1 MIGEQIYSVEVAIVR
16 CPGDGPDGGPL
27 GVPVEK
33 PVMVRYCD
41 ICRRWGAVG
50 STHMCWR
57 NWRQRLS
64 DLLIEM
70 TRDVRR

>member
-1 MIGEQIYSVEVAIVR
+1 MIREQMYSVEVAIVR
-16 CPGDGPDGGPL
+16 WPGDGEGGGSL

-33 PVMVRYCD
+33 STTVRYCD

-57 NWRQRLS
+57 NWRRRLS

-70 TRDVRR
+70 TRDGRR